1 MALWWLCTLILQRTK
16 EYKITDHMTGLLRLP
31 QPFPTEVQTPRLH
44 ISSIPQPAL
53 NLPPPFSLAAPY
65 SVLSCHCRILV
76 SLAKV
81 PLPHSSKPNS
91 SWTSKTQILFPRRSS
106 RRIPS
111 TSSLKSAKHA
121 LNSEGVKS
129 GVVLCACVFQVSLFL
144 QATVL
149 LTVYCTDLV
158 LSHLCVYF
166 FTPFVWAV
174 LFLGI
179 PFLIS
184 TY

>member
-1 MALWWLCTLILQRTK
+1 
-16 EYKITDHMTGLLRLP
+16 MTGLLRLP

-53 NLPPPFSLAAPY
+53 NLPPPFSPAAPY

-91 SWTSKTQILFPRRSS
+91 SWTSKTQILFPRPSS

-129 GVVLCACVFQVSLFL
+129 GVVLCACLPGFSFP
-144 QATVL
+144 TSYRPSYCL
-149 LTVYCTDLV
+149 LHRPCTFSPLCV
-158 LSHLCVYF
+158 LSHALCPGYSLA
-166 FTPFVWAV
+166 WNS
-174 LFLGI
+174 
-179 PFLIS
+179 IS
-184 TY
+184 HFYLLESYLYIKL